1 MEMGQLEIDAGC
13 SALGAILGHL
23 TAGGPR
29 TLQAISV
36 NLLAG
41 GSTGFF
47 FGPTLVDYWT
57 LAPGRP
63 SGGMCLLTA
72 TLGALVIPTLLRAI
86 RPWTERNADNVIG
99 RVAGK
104 VVGAFAPTT
113 TTTTTT
119 QTSSATETAPPKPPS
134 SVTSPATPR
143 PPKEKT

>member
-1 MEMGQLEIDAGC
+1 MEIGQMEVDAGC

-47 FGPTLVDYWT
+47 FGPTLVDWWS

-63 SGGMCLLTA
+63 AGGMCLMTA
-72 TLGALVIPTLLRAI
+72 TVGALVIPTLLRAI
-86 RPWTERNADNVIG
+86 RPWTERNADNLVG
-99 RVAGK
+99 KVAGR
-104 VVGAFAPTT
+104 VVGALGPTPP
-113 TTTTTT
+113 T
-119 QTSSATETAPPKPPS
+119 QPTSSATEVTPVAPSPS
-134 SVTSPATPR
+134 D
-143 PPKEKT
+143 KEKT

>member
-1 MEMGQLEIDAGC
+1 MEIGQMEVDAGC

-47 FGPTLVDYWT
+47 FGPTLVDWWN

-63 SGGMCLLTA
+63 AGGMCLMTA
-72 TLGALVIPTLLRAI
+72 TIGALVIPTLLRAI
-86 RPWTERNADNVIG
+86 RPWTERNADNLVG
-99 RVAGK
+99 KVAGR
-104 VVGAFAPTT
+104 VVGALAPAPTQST
-113 TTTTTT
+113 T
-119 QTSSATETAPPKPPS
+119 SAIEVTPVAQPS
-134 SVTSPATPR
+134 

>member
-1 MEMGQLEIDAGC
+1 MEIGQMEVDAGC

-47 FGPTLVDYWT
+47 FGPTLVDWWS

-63 SGGMCLLTA
+63 AGGMCLMTA
-72 TLGALVIPTLLRAI
+72 TVGALVIPTLLRAI
-86 RPWTERNADNVIG
+86 RPWTERNADNLVG
-99 RVAGK
+99 KVAGR
-104 VVGAFAPTT
+104 VVGALGPLPTQ
-113 TTTTTT
+113 
-119 QTSSATETAPPKPPS
+119 QTSSATEVTPVAP
-134 SVTSPATPR
+134 SPTD
-143 PPKEKT
+143 KEKT

>member
-1 MEMGQLEIDAGC
+1 MEFGQLEVDAGC

-63 SGGMCLLTA
+63 AGGMCLLTA
-72 TLGALVIPTLLRAI
+72 TVGALVIPTLLRSI
-86 RPWTERNADNVIG
+86 RPWTERNADSLIG

-119 QTSSATETAPPKPPS
+119 TSSATETAPSAPHPTNKTTPPS
-134 SVTSPATPR
+134 
-143 PPKEKT
+143 KEIT